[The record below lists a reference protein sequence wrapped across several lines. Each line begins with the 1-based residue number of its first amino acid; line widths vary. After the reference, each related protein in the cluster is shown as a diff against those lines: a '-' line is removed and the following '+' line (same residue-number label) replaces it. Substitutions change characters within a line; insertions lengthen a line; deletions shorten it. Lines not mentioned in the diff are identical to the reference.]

1 MKKFWKVLLLLGL
14 GCIAAGFLLAAV
26 LSVGFWDEI
35 VSNRNYF
42 SINEDNYWEFF
53 EVRDYYKPS
62 RNGLRYGK
70 EDANQNYFYEV
81 PEEEQITELRFE
93 FALGEVSV
101 LSGDTFSVRVRD
113 MFEGAISSEVKDG
126 IWYIK
131 DALLKE
137 GSVFSGYAPEIEIT
151 VPKGILLEKA
161 IIRVEAGDFY
171 IDELLADSV
180 ELWLKAGRMKVDS
193 LTARRSLTV
202 ENGVGEI
209 IIYSLDGKNLSL
221 DNGIGA
227 TTLYGS
233 LTGNNKIDCGIGEVK
248 LVLTDRKHSDFGYSV
263 DCGIGTV
270 TVDGTSYS
278 GMVKKSDYNRGEADF
293 FELSCGIG
301 RIEIELEN

>member
-14 GCIAAGFLLAAV
+14 GCIVAGFLLAAI
-26 LSVGFWDEI
+26 LSIGFWDEI
-35 VSNRNYF
+35 VRNRNYF

-53 EVRDYYKPS
+53 EVRDYYKPN
-62 RNGLRYGK
+62 RRGARYGK
-70 EDANQNYFYEV
+70 EDANQSYFYEV
-81 PEEEQITELRFE
+81 PAGEQITELRFE

-101 LSGDTFSVRVRD
+101 LPGDTFSVRVTD
-113 MFEGAISSEVKDG
+113 MFEGAISSEANNG

-131 DALLKE
+131 DSLLKE

-151 VPKGILLEKA
+151 IPKDTLFEKVK
-161 IIRVEAGDFY
+161 IQVEAGDFY
-171 IDELLADSV
+171 IDELLEDSV
-180 ELWLKAGRMKVDS
+180 DLWLKAGRMKVDS
-193 LTARRSLTV
+193 LTTRKSLTV
-202 ENGVGEI
+202 KNGVGEI

-248 LVLTDRKHSDFGYSV
+248 LVLTNQKHGGFGYSV

-278 GMVKKSDYNRGEADF
+278 GMARKSDYNRGETDF
-293 FELSCGIG
+293 FELFCGIG